1 MVTVD
6 TSVVVSALD
15 ASHEAHEHAA
25 AFVERA
31 GQIRQV
37 AQVAAESYHVLSRVR
52 PNRSLPPSAVITA
65 LRSTFPGT
73 MVVLTAKDY
82 WDVLSQAPQLGI
94 VGGAVFDALIAA
106 AARRADLKLV
116 SRDLRA
122 AATYAALQTDFELMQ
137 PGVI

>member
-6 TSVVVSALD
+6 TSVVVAALD

-25 AFVERA
+25 AFVEGA
-31 GQIRQV
+31 GQIRLV
-37 AQVAAESYHVLSRVR
+37 AHVAAESYHVLTRVR
-52 PNRSLPPSAVITA
+52 PNRRLPPSGVITA

-106 AARRADLKLV
+106 AARRANLRLV

-122 AATYAALQTDFELMQ
+122 AATYAALQTDFQLMQ
-137 PGVI
+137 PA